1 MHSRA
6 KLCSSVHFRVLGCVG
21 LAEASLN
28 LLTLYGPETTLGSA
42 SPQSPRKEFNH
53 CPPHSVGSDI
63 CWAMQHGPTK
73 VALLGDCVLSA

>member
-6 KLCSSVHFRVLGCVG
+6 KLCSSVHFHVLGCVG
-21 LAEASLN
+21 LAGGILESAHSVWP
-28 LLTLYGPETTLGSA
+28 GVHAGKCA

-63 CWAMQHGPTK
+63 CHHG
-73 VALLGDCVLSA
+73 GDFA